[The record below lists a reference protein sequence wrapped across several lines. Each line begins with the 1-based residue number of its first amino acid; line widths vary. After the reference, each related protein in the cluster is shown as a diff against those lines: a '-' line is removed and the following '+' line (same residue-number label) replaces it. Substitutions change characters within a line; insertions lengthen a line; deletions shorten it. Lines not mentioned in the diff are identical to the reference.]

1 MRRARATVNQTALT
15 RRFGGPT
22 LPNITSIQIYCSYG
36 GGARGGNYTIY
47 YSDDGTNFTSAF
59 SGNMSAANCGIIA
72 GVGSGNGSY
81 GGHAWWR
88 FVMTGATN
96 THFPRAAR
104 IDFLDAS
111 SKVYNLITFVSDN
124 CSDLGKIPGL
134 DYVTTITNK
143 FT

>member
-1 MRRARATVNQTALT
+1 MRRARATVNQGALT

-59 SGNMSAANCGIIA
+59 SGNMTASSCGIIA
-72 GVGSGNGSY
+72 GVGGGNGSY

-88 FVMTGATN
+88 FVMTGAT
-96 THFPRAAR
+96 TLHFPRASR

-111 SKVYNLITFVSDN
+111 SKVYNLVTFVADN
-124 CSDLGKIPGL
+124 CNDLGSIAGG
-134 DYVTTITNK
+134 DYSATITKK